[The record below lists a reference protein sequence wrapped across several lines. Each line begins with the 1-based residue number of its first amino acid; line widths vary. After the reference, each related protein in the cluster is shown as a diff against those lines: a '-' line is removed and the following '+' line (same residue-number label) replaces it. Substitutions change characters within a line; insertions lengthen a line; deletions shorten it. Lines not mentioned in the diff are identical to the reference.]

1 MPIGRTHGFL
11 FFSVRLSQAMTKKQF
26 VLSAFAAAIPAY
38 LLIGSMVWSLFQ
50 GGMLTDTAKVSIALW
65 VVFIVVALGGLVIG
79 VLPFAV
85 LIFPGLYPV
94 AAAGTVPAVG
104 GSQSGSS
111 GKSSAADEDTE
122 PGGLE
127 DGGDS
132 EFADEFSDEFSDDY
146 EDTK

>member
-1 MPIGRTHGFL
+1 
-11 FFSVRLSQAMTKKQF
+11 MTKKQF

-65 VVFIVVALGGLVIG
+65 VVFIVVAIGGLVIG

-94 AAAGTVPAVG
+94 AAGTLPAG
-104 GSQSGSS
+104 GSSQQGAS
-111 GKSSAADEDTE
+111 GKTSSAVEEDSKAS
-122 PGGLE
+122 GLE
-127 DGGDS
+127 DGGDN
-132 EFADEFSDEFSDDY
+132 EFADEFSDEFADDY
-146 EDTK
+146 DDSK

>member
-1 MPIGRTHGFL
+1 
-11 FFSVRLSQAMTKKQF
+11 MTKKQF

-50 GGMLTDTAKVSIALW
+50 GGMLTDTAKVSMALW

-94 AAAGTVPAVG
+94 AAAGTVPAGG

-111 GKSSAADEDTE
+111 RKSAAAADEDSE

>member
-1 MPIGRTHGFL
+1 
-11 FFSVRLSQAMTKKQF
+11 MTKKQF

-94 AAAGTVPAVG
+94 AAAGTMPTGAG
-104 GSQSGSS
+104 PESGSA
-111 GKSSAADEDTE
+111 GKSSSAADEDSE
-122 PGGLE
+122 SAGLE
-127 DGGDS
+127 DGGES
-132 EFADEFSDEFSDDY
+132 ELADEFSDEFADDY
-146 EDTK
+146 EKSK

>member
-1 MPIGRTHGFL
+1 
-11 FFSVRLSQAMTKKQF
+11 MTKKQF

-65 VVFIVVALGGLVIG
+65 VVFIVVALGGLIIG

-94 AAAGTVPAVG
+94 AAAGTTLVAA
-104 GSQSGSS
+104 GSQSGAT
-111 GKSSAADEDTE
+111 GKSSSADKDSE
-122 PGGLE
+122 PSGLE
-127 DGGDS
+127 DGGDT
-132 EFADEFSDEFSDDY
+132 EFAEEFSDEFADDY
-146 EDTK
+146 EDSK